1 MMVNLIGNIKVFLLY
16 TFLISFCCN
25 INAYKITTEDLKDL
39 SAQYDKRSEQT
50 QNFLTRPRPGKRE
63 IFKDGFRYAD
73 LNMIDD
79 LSRDTN
85 EIEDLR
91 AQHNKRSEQTQNFL
105 TRPRPGKREIFK
117 DGFRY
122 ADLNMIDDPSRDTNE
137 IEDLSAQ
144 HNKRSEQ
151 TQNFLTRPRP
161 GKREIFKD
169 GFGYA
174 DLNMIEDPSRDTN
187 EIEDL
192 RAQHNKRSEQ
202 TQNFLTRPRPGKR
215 EIFKDGFGYADL
227 NMIDD
232 PSRDTNEIEDLSAQ
246 HNKRSEQTQNFLT
259 RPRPGKREVFKD
271 GFGYADLNMIE
282 DPSRDTNE
290 IEDLRAQHN
299 KRSEQTQNFLTRP
312 RPGKRE
318 IFKDG
323 FGYADLNMIEDPSRD
338 TNEIED
344 LRAQHNKR
352 SEQTQN
358 FLTRPR
364 PGKREN
370 FVKNN
375 ENDKTNENSDDLLR
389 ELEID
394 TIKDLVEGLENELVN
409 P

>member
-1 MMVNLIGNIKVFLLY
+1 MVNLIGNIKVFLLY

-25 INAYKITTEDLKDL
+25 SNAYKITTEDLEDI
-39 SAQYDKRSEQT
+39 SARL
-50 QNFLTRPRPGKRE
+50 F
-63 IFKDGFRYAD
+63 
-73 LNMIDD
+73 
-79 LSRDTN
+79 
-85 EIEDLR
+85 
-91 AQHNKRSEQTQNFL
+91 
-105 TRPRPGKREIFK
+105 
-117 DGFRY
+117 
-122 ADLNMIDDPSRDTNE
+122 
-137 IEDLSAQ
+137 
-144 HNKRSEQ
+144 
-151 TQNFLTRPRP
+151 
-161 GKREIFKD
+161 
-169 GFGYA
+169 
-174 DLNMIEDPSRDTN
+174 
-187 EIEDL
+187 
-192 RAQHNKRSEQ
+192 NKRSEQ

-259 RPRPGKREVFKD
+259 RPRPGKREIFKD
-271 GFGYADLNMIE
+271 GFGYADFNIID
-282 DPSRDTNE
+282 DPARDTNE
-290 IEDLRAQHN
+290 IEDLSAQYD
-299 KRSEQTQNFLTRP
+299 KRSEQTQNFMTRP

-323 FGYADLNMIEDPSRD
+323 FRYADLNMIDDPSRD

-344 LRAQHNKR
+344 MSAQHNKR

-370 FVKNN
+370 SVKNI
-375 ENDKTNENSDDLLR
+375 ENDITNENVDDLLR